1 MKKKISAVLA
11 ASMIATNISPV
22 INVYANEVV
31 KEKARIIEENVVS
44 QAKITSFKLSNYS
57 NFEDYNAKFRVPK
70 EGIKKISNN
79 GGQYS
84 SSNSIEKAID
94 GNMSTHWET
103 GTQNSADFK
112 NEVVIEFNDVESINR
127 IAYATRQDSAK
138 GKGYPTKFE
147 IYSSITGDDKDFK
160 LVSTGEHS
168 QTGNMMEFK
177 FDTITTKKVK
187 FVFKEAYNNWAS
199 ASEFWFYKEDKTL
212 DSMESLF
219 KDSNK
224 NEVSD
229 EFKSAEK
236 LKALE
241 DSAKQHP
248 FYENFK
254 EDLNDARLIL
264 EGNNATYADAKVYKF
279 KAMGT
284 EELAKYDEI
293 YKISNEKIANI
304 TTNGRHWS
312 TNTIDKAIDGN
323 PDTYW
328 HSDATNNEKHTNE
341 VIMTLDELQTLD
353 KVVYT
358 SQRDRG
364 FAKEFEIYTSKTLSG
379 DTFTKVT
386 SGSSSITRDSIA
398 IKFNPTE
405 ARRVK
410 FVFKNGHEGWALAS
424 EFGLYKEDATM
435 DKMNRLFTD
444 STKSKVNDEFNTLN
458 KLKELEDECKKHP
471 FNNDFK
477 EDLNDAKYILED
489 DKPQYVD
496 AKVSKFKA
504 MGTEELQE
512 YDKTYKI
519 ANKHITNITTNGRHW
534 STNTIDK
541 AIDGNPDTYWH
552 SDATNNEK
560 HTNEVIM
567 TLDELQTLDK
577 VVYTSQRDRGFAK
590 EFEIYTSKTLSGD
603 TFTKVTSGSSSITK
617 DSIAIKFNP
626 TEARRVKF
634 VFKNGHEGW
643 ALASEFGLYKEDAT
657 MNKIDRLFTD
667 STMSKVS
674 DEFNTSAKLK
684 ELEDECKKHPFY
696 DDFKEDLDN
705 AKAIVES
712 VDVESTVA
720 STKKF
725 SYLDNKEYV
734 DKFRMP
740 YENIKRISNNGGQW
754 STMKI
759 ENAIDSKLDTY
770 WETNTYNKEGW
781 KNEVTVEFV
790 DAVTLDRIVYGARQS
805 DRKGFLEEF
814 EIYGSNTTKGD
825 TFKLVA
831 TAKADSTTGLVEAKF
846 KPTTFKRLKI
856 KVIKSNQNWATLNE
870 LMFFKEDVVADKVYN
885 IFTND
890 LMNELNPD
898 FNSLEAIEALEK
910 EVKSH
915 SLKSELME
923 IIDMAKDLLKV
934 PDKYQSNVY
943 ELESRGDSIKES
955 QKRKVW
961 NFQDWQPTGVAV
973 KSGEKI
979 NVYVDAQPG
988 TPLPKLVFK
997 QMDSQHNG
1005 QVVINLVRGKNEV
1018 TIPEVNSNEL
1028 RPGTAKAGV
1037 LYTSNPYT
1045 AEQQIRNP
1053 KIRIDGGVSYPHF
1066 IKGVDN
1072 DEQVMEELR
1081 EYNDKLKAYPELPD
1095 VFEVFSDKTLV
1106 NVKATYALDWYT
1118 KNNKLPSYTADKSDE
1133 VIKETMRYWG
1143 FDGSKDVHSDFNFRY
1158 ISMVKWLDNGGFM
1171 NAGNGITGFN
1181 KAEQGGALNVD
1192 TGWGFMHE
1200 MGHNFDTNNRT
1211 IGEVTNNMLPLH
1223 FQRINDER
1231 SKISEQNL
1239 WERKIFPKVSKEDYS
1254 NNEWYPDNDR
1264 SLLTHIAPM
1273 WQLQLYDDTFWP
1285 RLEQQFREKN
1295 IGGGSWDNIHEA
1307 WAVVASDV
1315 LQLDLKEHFARH
1327 GFYVSDATADHMSQ
1341 YPKPTKKLWYLN
1353 DNKYL
1358 NKGEGFNEDVNCS
1371 VKPTVNED
1379 SVKLDITI
1387 DKTNA
1392 NSLLGY
1398 EIIRD
1403 GEVIGFT
1410 TKDTFTDTN
1419 ITSGT
1424 NHEYKVVAY
1433 DTQLNASEGVSVKAH
1448 QPKIETVGGLT
1459 LSLNEEFNA
1468 LDYVKAT
1475 DYKGNKLN
1483 NITVTDN
1490 VDVTEKGN
1498 YIVTYEV
1505 NDKGTV
1511 SRETM
1516 QVNVVS
1522 EYDYLSDSEWKSVE
1536 TGHGTP
1542 SRNNSIK
1549 GRTLGEVKDYTKGI
1563 RVHAN
1568 GNVVYDL
1575 GEHNYDNFEVKIGVD
1590 MNIPAQDNSSIT
1602 FKVVGDGNTLA
1613 TTKVLKHADNMQYI
1627 NVPIKG
1633 VKELKIEINDGGNGK
1648 TSDHGIIVEPKLTTN
1663 NAKPKLT
1670 IPKSQ
1675 TVKVGE
1681 SLESIVGTYKATDAE
1696 EGNLTEKVV
1705 VTGQDKVNFNRVG
1718 NYTITYSVTDKDGNK
1733 TEKSRVISIINTED
1747 FKYLSDFEWKSDTK
1761 GWGTIGKD
1769 NAVSGEKL
1777 RLTGE
1782 DGSVKE
1788 YAKGIGTHAHS
1799 EIVYDLTDKNV
1810 NMFSAFVGVD
1820 RAMYNSPAS
1829 IEFQVYVDG
1838 KKEYESGVMHGKDA
1852 QQFVEVD
1859 LAGAKELKLVAT
1871 VGGDTNG
1878 SDHANWAD
1886 AKLYFVNTDRIDTT
1900 DLDKAI
1906 EEAKKVNKDDYT
1918 EESIKTLEDKLAEAQ
1933 AIAKEKNP
1941 SQEAIDTA
1949 TSELQESIK
1958 GLVRIN
1964 LDEVV
1969 NIPDKY
1975 LVKSL
1980 SKALGKDG
1988 NFTIGDMRKLTKFNV
2003 GYGVESLEGLQY
2015 AKNLEIIN
2023 GENNEIRDLRPIS
2036 KLKNLKEVNFN
2047 NQFVQVG
2054 ELKSADGVV
2063 KVNTEVY
2070 NRSGNNIATKVKL
2083 VDNKGNL
2090 VKEKAIDKNTK
2101 EVDLDVRDLKS
2112 GFYGVHVTFEDSELS
2127 GILLYMASI

>member
-11 ASMIATNISPV
+11 VSMIATNISPA
-22 INVYANEVV
+22 INVYANEIV
-31 KEKARIIEENVVS
+31 KEKARIIEENAVS
-44 QAKITSFKLSNYS
+44 QAKITSFNLSNYS

-79 GGQYS
+79 GGIYDS
-84 SSNSIEKAID
+84 SSIEKAID
-94 GNMSTHWET
+94 GDLSTHWET
-103 GTQNSADFK
+103 GTPNSTDFK

-127 IAYATRQDSAK
+127 IAYTTRQDSAK
-138 GKGYPTKFE
+138 GKGYPTQFE
-147 IYSSITGDDKDFK
+147 IYSSITGNNEDFK

-187 FVFKEAYNNWAS
+187 FVFKEAHDEWAS
-199 ASEFWFYKEDKTL
+199 ASEFWFYKEDKIIDKLNT
-212 DSMESLF
+212 LF
-219 KDSNK
+219 KDENK
-224 NEVSD
+224 NAVS
-229 EFKSAEK
+229 
-236 LKALE
+236 
-241 DSAKQHP
+241 
-248 FYENFK
+248 
-254 EDLNDARLIL
+254 
-264 EGNNATYADAKVYKF
+264 
-279 KAMGT
+279 
-284 EELAKYDEI
+284 
-293 YKISNEKIANI
+293 
-304 TTNGRHWS
+304 
-312 TNTIDKAIDGN
+312 
-323 PDTYW
+323 
-328 HSDATNNEKHTNE
+328 
-341 VIMTLDELQTLD
+341 
-353 KVVYT
+353 
-358 SQRDRG
+358 
-364 FAKEFEIYTSKTLSG
+364 
-379 DTFTKVT
+379 
-386 SGSSSITRDSIA
+386 
-398 IKFNPTE
+398 
-405 ARRVK
+405 
-410 FVFKNGHEGWALAS
+410 
-424 EFGLYKEDATM
+424 
-435 DKMNRLFTD
+435 
-444 STKSKVNDEFNTLN
+444 DEFNTLA
-458 KLKELEDECKKHP
+458 KLTELENECKTHP
-471 FNNDFK
+471 FYNDFK
-477 EDLNDAKYILED
+477 EDLNDAKYILEN

-504 MGTEELQE
+504 MGTPELAE

-519 ANKHITNITTNGRHW
+519 DNKHITNITTNGRHW

-541 AIDGNPDTYWH
+541 AIDGDPDTYWH
-552 SDATNNEK
+552 SDATNNET

-617 DSIAIKFNP
+617 DSIAIKFN
-626 TEARRVKF
+626 TTQARRVKF

-657 MNKIDRLFTD
+657 MDKIDRLFTD
-667 STMSKVS
+667 STKSKVS

-696 DDFKEDLDN
+696 NDFKEDLNDAKYILEDNKPQYVDAKVSKFKAMGTKELEEYDKTYKIDNKHITNITTNGRHWSTNTIDKAIDGDPDTYWHSDATNNETHTNEVIMTLDELQTLDKVVYTSQRDRGFAKEFEIYTSKTLSGDTFTKVTSGSSSITKDSIAIKFNTTQARRVKFVFKNGHEGWALASEFGLYKEDATMDKIDRLFTDSTKSKVSDEFNTSAKLKELEDECKKHPFYNDFKEDLDN
-705 AKAIVES
+705 AKAIIES
-712 VDVESTVA
+712 VDVDSSVA

-725 SYLDNKEYV
+725 NHLQNTKYIEQ
-734 DKFRMP
+734 FRMP
-740 YENIKRISNNGGQW
+740 YDNIKRISNNGGQYL
-754 STMKI
+754 SQNI
-759 ENAIDSKLDTY
+759 NNAIDDNVDTY
-770 WETNTYNKEGW
+770 WETNTGNSKDW

-790 DAVTLDRIVYGARQS
+790 DAVTIDKIVYGARQS

-831 TAKADSTTGLVEAKF
+831 TAKADFTTGLVEVKF
-846 KPTTFKRLKI
+846 KPTKFKRLKI
-856 KVIKSNQNWATLNE
+856 KVTKSNQNWATLNE

-890 LMNELNPD
+890 LMNELNSD

-915 SLKSELME
+915 PLKSELME
-923 IIDMAKDLLKV
+923 IVDMAKELLKA
-934 PDKYQSNVY
+934 PNKYQSNVY

-961 NFQDWQPTGVAV
+961 NFQDWQPTGIAV

-979 NVYVDAQPG
+979 NVYVDAEPG

-1028 RPGTAKAGV
+1028 RPGTSKAGV

-1066 IKGVDN
+1066 IKGVDS
-1072 DEQVMEELR
+1072 DEEVMKELR
-1081 EYNDKLKAYPELPD
+1081 EYNAKLEADPELPD

-1118 KNNKLPSYTADKSDE
+1118 KNNKLPSSTADKSDE
-1133 VIKETMRYWG
+1133 VIKETMKLWG
-1143 FDGSKDVHSDFNFRY
+1143 FDGSSEVNSDFNFRY
-1158 ISMVKWLDNGGFM
+1158 ITMVKYLDNGGFM
-1171 NAGNGITGFN
+1171 NAGNGITGYN
-1181 KAEQGGALNVD
+1181 QAEQGGALNVD

-1200 MGHNFDTNNRT
+1200 MGHNFDTGGRT
-1211 IGEVTNNMLPLH
+1211 IVEVTNNILPLH
-1223 FQRINDER
+1223 FQRIKGER

-1239 WERKIFPKVSKEDYS
+1239 WESRIFPKVSKEDYS
-1254 NNEWYPDNDR
+1254 NNEWYPESDR
-1264 SLLTHIAPM
+1264 SLLTHLAPL

-1285 RLEQQFREKN
+1285 RFEQYFRANN
-1295 IGGGSWDNIHEA
+1295 IGGGDWDNIHEA
-1307 WAVVASDV
+1307 WAVAASDV
-1315 LQLDLKEHFARH
+1315 LQLNLKEHFARH
-1327 GFYVSDATADHMSQ
+1327 GFYVSEETAEHMKQ

-1358 NKGEGFNEDVNCS
+1358 NKGEGFNSDLNYS
-1371 VKPTVNED
+1371 VKPSLNQD

-1433 DTQLNASEGVSVKAH
+1433 DTQLNASEGVTVKAH

-1475 DYKGNKLN
+1475 DYQGNKLN

-1490 VDVTEKGN
+1490 VDVTAQGK
-1498 YIVTYEV
+1498 YTVTYEV

-1522 EYDYLSDSEWKSVE
+1522 EYDYLSDSEWKSVK
-1536 TGHGTP
+1536 TGHGTA

-1549 GRTLGEVKDYTKGI
+1549 GRTLGKIKDYDKGI

-1568 GNVVYDL
+1568 GYVVYDL
-1575 GEHNYDNFEVKIGVD
+1575 GEHNYDNFEVKVGVD
-1590 MNIPAQDNSSIT
+1590 MNLEAQNYSSIT
-1602 FKVVGDGNTLA
+1602 FKVIGDGETLA

-1633 VKELKIEINDGGNGK
+1633 VKELKIEVNDGGNGI
-1648 TSDHGIIVEPKLTTN
+1648 TSDHGIMVEPKLTTN
-1663 NAKPKLT
+1663 NAIPKLT

-1681 SLESIVGTYKATDAE
+1681 TLEDVVGTYTATDAE

-1733 TEKSRVISIINTED
+1733 TEKSRVISVVNPED
-1747 FKYLSDFEWKSDTK
+1747 FRYLSDLDWKSATK

-1769 NAVSGEKL
+1769 IAVGGGKL
-1777 RLTGE
+1777 KLTGE
-1782 DGSVKE
+1782 DNKE
-1788 YAKGIGTHAHS
+1788 VVYDKGIGTHAHS

-1838 KKEYESGVMHGKDA
+1838 KKEYESGVMHSKDA
-1852 QQFVEVD
+1852 QKFVEVD

-1906 EEAKKVNKDDYT
+1906 EDAKKVNKDDYT
-1918 EESIKTLEDKLAEAQ
+1918 EESVKTLEDKLAKAEDV
-1933 AIAKEKNP
+1933 AKEENH

-1969 NIPDKY
+1969 NIPDEY
-1975 LVKSL
+1975 LAKSL
-1980 SKALGKDG
+1980 SKALGKDN
-1988 NFTIGDMRKLTKFNV
+1988 NFTIGDMRKLTNFNV
-2003 GYGVESLEGLQY
+2003 DYGVVSLEGLQY

-2036 KLKNLKEVNFN
+2036 KLENLKEVNFN
-2047 NQFVQVG
+2047 NQFVSVG
-2054 ELKSADGVV
+2054 QLKSVDGVV
-2063 KVNTEVY
+2063 KVSTEVY
-2070 NRSGNNIATKVKL
+2070 NRSGKNVATKVKL

-2090 VKEKAIDKNTK
+2090 VKEQIIDKNTK
-2101 EVDLDVRDLKS
+2101 EVDLDVRGIQS

-2127 GILLYMASI
+2127 GTLLYMASI

>member
-11 ASMIATNISPV
+11 VSMIATNISPA
-22 INVYANEVV
+22 INVYANEIV
-31 KEKARIIEENVVS
+31 KEKARIIEENAVS
-44 QAKITSFKLSNYS
+44 QAKITSFNLSNYS

-79 GGQYS
+79 GGIYDS
-84 SSNSIEKAID
+84 SSIEKAID
-94 GNMSTHWET
+94 GDLSTHWET
-103 GTQNSADFK
+103 GTPNSTDFK

-127 IAYATRQDSAK
+127 IAYTTRQDSAK
-138 GKGYPTKFE
+138 GKGYPTQFE
-147 IYSSITGDDKDFK
+147 IYSSITGNNEDFK

-187 FVFKEAYNNWAS
+187 FVFKEAHDEWAS
-199 ASEFWFYKEDKTL
+199 ASEFWFYKEDKIIDKLNT
-212 DSMESLF
+212 LF
-219 KDSNK
+219 KDENK
-224 NEVSD
+224 NAVS
-229 EFKSAEK
+229 
-236 LKALE
+236 
-241 DSAKQHP
+241 
-248 FYENFK
+248 
-254 EDLNDARLIL
+254 
-264 EGNNATYADAKVYKF
+264 
-279 KAMGT
+279 
-284 EELAKYDEI
+284 
-293 YKISNEKIANI
+293 
-304 TTNGRHWS
+304 
-312 TNTIDKAIDGN
+312 
-323 PDTYW
+323 
-328 HSDATNNEKHTNE
+328 
-341 VIMTLDELQTLD
+341 
-353 KVVYT
+353 
-358 SQRDRG
+358 
-364 FAKEFEIYTSKTLSG
+364 
-379 DTFTKVT
+379 
-386 SGSSSITRDSIA
+386 
-398 IKFNPTE
+398 
-405 ARRVK
+405 
-410 FVFKNGHEGWALAS
+410 
-424 EFGLYKEDATM
+424 
-435 DKMNRLFTD
+435 
-444 STKSKVNDEFNTLN
+444 DEFNTLA
-458 KLKELEDECKKHP
+458 KLTELENECKTHP
-471 FNNDFK
+471 FYNDFK
-477 EDLNDAKYILED
+477 EDLNDAKYILEN

-504 MGTEELQE
+504 MGTPELAE

-519 ANKHITNITTNGRHW
+519 DNKHITNITTNGRHW

-541 AIDGNPDTYWH
+541 AIDGNPETYWH

-617 DSIAIKFNP
+617 DSIAIKFN
-626 TEARRVKF
+626 TTQARRVKF

-657 MNKIDRLFTD
+657 MNKMDRLFTD

-696 DDFKEDLDN
+696 NDFKEDLNDAKYILEDNKPQYVDAKVSKFKAMGTKELEEYDKTYKIDNKHITNITTNGRHWSTNTIDKAIDGNPETYWHSDATNNEKHTNEVIMTLDELQTLDKVVYTSQRDRGFAKEFEIYTSKTLSGDTFTKVTSGSSSITKDSIAIKFNTTQARRVKFVFKNGHEGWALASEFGLYKEDATMNKMDRLFTDSTMSKVSDEFNTSAKLKELEDECKKHPFYNDFKEDLDN
-705 AKAIVES
+705 AKAIIES
-712 VDVESTVA
+712 VDVDSSVA

-725 SYLDNKEYV
+725 NHLQNTKYIEQ
-734 DKFRMP
+734 FRMP
-740 YENIKRISNNGGQW
+740 YDNIKRISNNGGQYL
-754 STMKI
+754 SQNI
-759 ENAIDSKLDTY
+759 NNAIDDNVDTY
-770 WETNTYNKEGW
+770 WETNTGNSKDW

-790 DAVTLDRIVYGARQS
+790 DAVTIDKIVYGARQS

-831 TAKADSTTGLVEAKF
+831 TAKADFTTGLVEVKF
-846 KPTTFKRLKI
+846 KPTKFKRLKI
-856 KVIKSNQNWATLNE
+856 KVTKSNQNWATLNE

-890 LMNELNPD
+890 LMNELNSD

-915 SLKSELME
+915 PLKSELME
-923 IIDMAKDLLKV
+923 IVDMAKELLKA
-934 PDKYQSNVY
+934 PNKYQSNVY

-961 NFQDWQPTGVAV
+961 NFQDWQPTGIAV

-979 NVYVDAQPG
+979 NVYVDAEPG

-1028 RPGTAKAGV
+1028 RPGTSKAGV

-1066 IKGVDN
+1066 IKGVDS
-1072 DEQVMEELR
+1072 DEEVMKELR
-1081 EYNDKLKAYPELPD
+1081 EYNAKLEADPELPD

-1118 KNNKLPSYTADKSDE
+1118 KNNKLPSSTADKSDE
-1133 VIKETMRYWG
+1133 VIKETMKLWG
-1143 FDGSKDVHSDFNFRY
+1143 FDGSSEVNSDFNFRY
-1158 ISMVKWLDNGGFM
+1158 ITMVKYLDNGGFM
-1171 NAGNGITGFN
+1171 NAGNGITGYN
-1181 KAEQGGALNVD
+1181 QAEQGGALNVD

-1200 MGHNFDTNNRT
+1200 MGHNFDTGGRT
-1211 IGEVTNNMLPLH
+1211 IVEVTNNILPLH
-1223 FQRINDER
+1223 FQRIKGER

-1239 WERKIFPKVSKEDYS
+1239 WESRIFPKVSKEDYS
-1254 NNEWYPDNDR
+1254 NNEWYPESDR
-1264 SLLTHIAPM
+1264 SLLTHLAPL

-1285 RLEQQFREKN
+1285 RFEQYFRANN
-1295 IGGGSWDNIHEA
+1295 IGGGDWDNIHEA
-1307 WAVVASDV
+1307 WAVAASDV
-1315 LQLDLKEHFARH
+1315 LQLNLKEHFARH
-1327 GFYVSDATADHMSQ
+1327 GFYVSEETAEHMKQ

-1358 NKGEGFNEDVNCS
+1358 NKGEGFNSDLNYS
-1371 VKPTVNED
+1371 VKPSLNQD

-1433 DTQLNASEGVSVKAH
+1433 DTQLNASEGVTVKAH
-1448 QPKIETVGGLT
+1448 QPKIETIGGLT

-1475 DYKGNKLN
+1475 DYQGNKLN

-1490 VDVTEKGN
+1490 VDVTAQGK
-1498 YIVTYEV
+1498 YTVTYEV

-1511 SRETM
+1511 SRETV

-1522 EYDYLSDSEWKSVE
+1522 EYDYLSDSEWKSVK
-1536 TGHGTP
+1536 TGHGTA

-1549 GRTLGEVKDYTKGI
+1549 GRTLGKIKDYDKGI

-1568 GNVVYDL
+1568 GYVVYDL
-1575 GEHNYDNFEVKIGVD
+1575 GEHNYDNFEVKVGVD
-1590 MNIPAQDNSSIT
+1590 MNLEAQNYSSIT
-1602 FKVVGDGNTLA
+1602 FKVIGDGETLA

-1633 VKELKIEINDGGNGK
+1633 VKELKIEVNDGGNGI
-1648 TSDHGIIVEPKLTTN
+1648 TSDHGIMVEPKLTTN
-1663 NAKPKLT
+1663 NAIPKLT

-1681 SLESIVGTYKATDAE
+1681 TLEDVVGTYTATDAE

-1733 TEKSRVISIINTED
+1733 TEKSRVISVVNPED
-1747 FKYLSDFEWKSDTK
+1747 FRYLSDLEWKSATK

-1769 NAVSGEKL
+1769 IAVGGGKL
-1777 RLTGE
+1777 KLTGE
-1782 DGSVKE
+1782 DNKE
-1788 YAKGIGTHAHS
+1788 VVYDKGIGTHAHS

-1838 KKEYESGVMHGKDA
+1838 KKEYESGVMHSKDA
-1852 QQFVEVD
+1852 QKFVEVD
-1859 LAGAKELKLVAT
+1859 LAGAKVLKLVAT

-1906 EEAKKVNKDDYT
+1906 EDAKKVNKDDYT
-1918 EESIKTLEDKLAEAQ
+1918 EESVKTLEDKLAKAEVV
-1933 AIAKEKNP
+1933 AKEENP

-1969 NIPDKY
+1969 NIPDEY
-1975 LVKSL
+1975 LAKSL
-1980 SKALGKDG
+1980 SKALGKND
-1988 NFTIGDMRKLTKFNV
+1988 NFTIGDMRKLTNFNV
-2003 GYGVESLEGLQY
+2003 GYGVVSLEGLQY

-2036 KLKNLKEVNFN
+2036 KLENLKEVNFN
-2047 NQFVQVG
+2047 NQFVSVG
-2054 ELKSADGVV
+2054 QLKSVDGVV

-2070 NRSGNNIATKVKL
+2070 NRSGKNVATKVKL

-2090 VKEKAIDKNTK
+2090 VKEQIIDKNTK
-2101 EVDLDVRDLKS
+2101 EVDLDVRGIQS

-2127 GILLYMASI
+2127 GTLLYMASI

>member
-11 ASMIATNISPV
+11 VSMIATNISPA
-22 INVYANEVV
+22 INVYANEIV
-31 KEKARIIEENVVS
+31 KEKARIIEENAVS
-44 QAKITSFKLSNYS
+44 QAKITSFNLSNYS

-79 GGQYS
+79 GGIYDS
-84 SSNSIEKAID
+84 SSIEKAID
-94 GNMSTHWET
+94 GDLSTHWET
-103 GTQNSADFK
+103 GTPNSTDFK

-127 IAYATRQDSAK
+127 IAYTTRQDSAK
-138 GKGYPTKFE
+138 GKGYPTQFE
-147 IYSSITGDDKDFK
+147 IYSSITGNNEDFK

-187 FVFKEAYNNWAS
+187 FVFKEAHDEWAS
-199 ASEFWFYKEDKTL
+199 ASEFWFYKEDKIIDKLNT
-212 DSMESLF
+212 LF
-219 KDSNK
+219 KDENK
-224 NEVSD
+224 NAVS
-229 EFKSAEK
+229 
-236 LKALE
+236 
-241 DSAKQHP
+241 
-248 FYENFK
+248 
-254 EDLNDARLIL
+254 
-264 EGNNATYADAKVYKF
+264 
-279 KAMGT
+279 
-284 EELAKYDEI
+284 
-293 YKISNEKIANI
+293 
-304 TTNGRHWS
+304 
-312 TNTIDKAIDGN
+312 
-323 PDTYW
+323 
-328 HSDATNNEKHTNE
+328 
-341 VIMTLDELQTLD
+341 
-353 KVVYT
+353 
-358 SQRDRG
+358 
-364 FAKEFEIYTSKTLSG
+364 
-379 DTFTKVT
+379 
-386 SGSSSITRDSIA
+386 
-398 IKFNPTE
+398 
-405 ARRVK
+405 
-410 FVFKNGHEGWALAS
+410 
-424 EFGLYKEDATM
+424 
-435 DKMNRLFTD
+435 
-444 STKSKVNDEFNTLN
+444 DEFNTLA
-458 KLKELEDECKKHP
+458 KLTELENECKTHP
-471 FNNDFK
+471 FYNDFK
-477 EDLNDAKYILED
+477 EDLNDAKYILEN

-504 MGTEELQE
+504 MGTPELAE

-519 ANKHITNITTNGRHW
+519 DNKHITNITTNGRHW

-541 AIDGNPDTYWH
+541 AIDGDPDTYWH
-552 SDATNNEK
+552 SDATNNET

-617 DSIAIKFNP
+617 DSIAIKFN
-626 TEARRVKF
+626 TTQARRVKF

-657 MNKIDRLFTD
+657 MNKMDRLFTD

-696 DDFKEDLDN
+696 NDFKEDLNDAKYILEDNKPQYVDAKVSKFKAMGTKELEEYDKTYKIDNKHITNITTNGRHWSTNTIDKAIDGDPDTYWHSDATNNETHTNEVIMTLDELQTLDKVVYTSQRDRGFAKEFEIYTSKTLSGDTFTKVTSGSSSITKDSIAIKFNTTQARRVKFVFKNGHEGWALASEFGLYKEDATMNKMDRLFTDSTMSKVSDEFNTSAKLKELEDECKKHPFYNDFKEDLDN
-705 AKAIVES
+705 AKAIIES
-712 VDVESTVA
+712 VDVDSSVA

-725 SYLDNKEYV
+725 NHLQNTKYIEQ
-734 DKFRMP
+734 FRMP
-740 YENIKRISNNGGQW
+740 YDNIKRISNNGGQYL
-754 STMKI
+754 SQNI
-759 ENAIDSKLDTY
+759 NNAIDDNVDTY
-770 WETNTYNKEGW
+770 WETNTGNSKDW

-790 DAVTLDRIVYGARQS
+790 DAVTIDKIVYGARQS

-831 TAKADSTTGLVEAKF
+831 TAKADFTTGLVEVKF
-846 KPTTFKRLKI
+846 KPTKFKRLKI
-856 KVIKSNQNWATLNE
+856 KVTKSNQNWATLNE

-890 LMNELNPD
+890 LMNELNSD

-915 SLKSELME
+915 PLKSELME
-923 IIDMAKDLLKV
+923 IVDMAKELLKA
-934 PDKYQSNVY
+934 PNKYQSNVY

-961 NFQDWQPTGVAV
+961 NFQDWQPTGIAV

-979 NVYVDAQPG
+979 NVYVDAEPG

-1028 RPGTAKAGV
+1028 RPGTSKAGV

-1066 IKGVDN
+1066 IKGVDS
-1072 DEQVMEELR
+1072 DEEVMKELR
-1081 EYNDKLKAYPELPD
+1081 EYNAKLEADPELPD

-1118 KNNKLPSYTADKSDE
+1118 KNNKLPSSTADKSDE
-1133 VIKETMRYWG
+1133 VIKETMKLWG
-1143 FDGSKDVHSDFNFRY
+1143 FDGSSEVNSDFNFRY
-1158 ISMVKWLDNGGFM
+1158 ITMVKYLDNGGFM
-1171 NAGNGITGFN
+1171 NAGNGITGYN
-1181 KAEQGGALNVD
+1181 QAEQGGALNVD

-1200 MGHNFDTNNRT
+1200 MGHNFDTGGRT
-1211 IGEVTNNMLPLH
+1211 IVEVTNNILPLH
-1223 FQRINDER
+1223 FQRIKGER

-1239 WERKIFPKVSKEDYS
+1239 WESRIFPKVSKEDYS
-1254 NNEWYPDNDR
+1254 NNEWYPESDR
-1264 SLLTHIAPM
+1264 SLLTHLAPL

-1285 RLEQQFREKN
+1285 RFEQYFRANN
-1295 IGGGSWDNIHEA
+1295 IGGGDWDNIHEA
-1307 WAVVASDV
+1307 WAVAASDV
-1315 LQLDLKEHFARH
+1315 LQLNLKEHFARH
-1327 GFYVSDATADHMSQ
+1327 GFYVSEETAEHMKQ

-1358 NKGEGFNEDVNCS
+1358 NKGEGFNSDLNYS
-1371 VKPTVNED
+1371 VKPSLNQD

-1433 DTQLNASEGVSVKAH
+1433 DTQLNASEGVTVKAH
-1448 QPKIETVGGLT
+1448 QPKIETIGGLT

-1475 DYKGNKLN
+1475 DYQGNKLN

-1490 VDVTEKGN
+1490 VDVTAQGK
-1498 YIVTYEV
+1498 YTVTYEV

-1511 SRETM
+1511 SRETV

-1522 EYDYLSDSEWKSVE
+1522 EYDYLSDSEWKSVK
-1536 TGHGTP
+1536 TGHGTA

-1549 GRTLGEVKDYTKGI
+1549 GRTLGKIKDYDKGI

-1568 GNVVYDL
+1568 GYVVYDL
-1575 GEHNYDNFEVKIGVD
+1575 GEHNYDNFEVKVGVD
-1590 MNIPAQDNSSIT
+1590 MNLEAQNYSSIT
-1602 FKVVGDGNTLA
+1602 FKVIGDGETLA

-1633 VKELKIEINDGGNGK
+1633 VKELKIEVNDGGNGI
-1648 TSDHGIIVEPKLTTN
+1648 TSDHGIMVEPKLTTN
-1663 NAKPKLT
+1663 NAIPKLT

-1681 SLESIVGTYKATDAE
+1681 TLEDVVGTYTATDAE

-1733 TEKSRVISIINTED
+1733 TEKSRVISVVNPED
-1747 FKYLSDFEWKSDTK
+1747 FRYLSDLEWKSATK

-1769 NAVSGEKL
+1769 IAVGGGKL
-1777 RLTGE
+1777 KLTGE
-1782 DGSVKE
+1782 DNKE
-1788 YAKGIGTHAHS
+1788 VVYDKGIGTHAHS

-1838 KKEYESGVMHGKDA
+1838 KKEYESGVMHSKDA
-1852 QQFVEVD
+1852 QKFVEVD
-1859 LAGAKELKLVAT
+1859 LAGAKVLKLVAT

-1906 EEAKKVNKDDYT
+1906 EDAKKVNKDDYT
-1918 EESIKTLEDKLAEAQ
+1918 EESVKTLEDKLAKAEAV
-1933 AIAKEKNP
+1933 AKEENP

-1969 NIPDKY
+1969 NIPDEY
-1975 LVKSL
+1975 LAKSL
-1980 SKALGKDG
+1980 SKALCKDN
-1988 NFTIGDMRKLTKFNV
+1988 NFTIGDMRKLTNFNV
-2003 GYGVESLEGLQY
+2003 DYGVVSLEGLQY

-2036 KLKNLKEVNFN
+2036 KLENLKEVNFN
-2047 NQFVQVG
+2047 NQFVSVG
-2054 ELKSADGVV
+2054 QLKSVDGVV

-2070 NRSGNNIATKVKL
+2070 NRSGKNVATKVKL

-2090 VKEKAIDKNTK
+2090 VKEQIIDKNTK
-2101 EVDLDVRDLKS
+2101 EVDLDVRGIQS

-2127 GILLYMASI
+2127 GTLLYMASI

>member
-11 ASMIATNISPV
+11 VSMIATNISPA
-22 INVYANEVV
+22 INVYANEIV
-31 KEKARIIEENVVS
+31 KEKARIIEENAVS
-44 QAKITSFKLSNYS
+44 QAKITSFNLSNYS

-79 GGQYS
+79 GGIYDS
-84 SSNSIEKAID
+84 SSIEKAID
-94 GNMSTHWET
+94 GDLSTHWET
-103 GTQNSADFK
+103 GTPNSTDFK

-127 IAYATRQDSAK
+127 IAYTTRQDSAK
-138 GKGYPTKFE
+138 GKGYPTQFE
-147 IYSSITGDDKDFK
+147 IYSSITGNNEDFK

-187 FVFKEAYNNWAS
+187 FVFKEAHDEWAS
-199 ASEFWFYKEDKTL
+199 ASEFWFYKEDKIIDKLNT
-212 DSMESLF
+212 LF
-219 KDSNK
+219 KDENK
-224 NEVSD
+224 NAVS
-229 EFKSAEK
+229 
-236 LKALE
+236 
-241 DSAKQHP
+241 
-248 FYENFK
+248 
-254 EDLNDARLIL
+254 
-264 EGNNATYADAKVYKF
+264 
-279 KAMGT
+279 
-284 EELAKYDEI
+284 
-293 YKISNEKIANI
+293 
-304 TTNGRHWS
+304 
-312 TNTIDKAIDGN
+312 
-323 PDTYW
+323 
-328 HSDATNNEKHTNE
+328 
-341 VIMTLDELQTLD
+341 
-353 KVVYT
+353 
-358 SQRDRG
+358 
-364 FAKEFEIYTSKTLSG
+364 
-379 DTFTKVT
+379 
-386 SGSSSITRDSIA
+386 
-398 IKFNPTE
+398 
-405 ARRVK
+405 
-410 FVFKNGHEGWALAS
+410 
-424 EFGLYKEDATM
+424 
-435 DKMNRLFTD
+435 
-444 STKSKVNDEFNTLN
+444 DEFNTLA
-458 KLKELEDECKKHP
+458 KLTELENECKTHP
-471 FNNDFK
+471 FYNDFK
-477 EDLNDAKYILED
+477 EDLNDAKYILEN

-504 MGTEELQE
+504 MGTPELAE

-519 ANKHITNITTNGRHW
+519 DNKHITNITTNGRHW

-541 AIDGNPDTYWH
+541 AIDGNPETYWH

-626 TEARRVKF
+626 TQARRVKF

-657 MNKIDRLFTD
+657 MDKIDRLFTD
-667 STMSKVS
+667 STKSKVS

-696 DDFKEDLDN
+696 NDFKEDLNDAKYILEDNKPQYVDAKVSKFKAMGTKELEEYDKTYKIDNKHITNITTNGRHWSTNTIDKAIDGNPETYWHSDATNNEKHTNEVIMTLDELQTLDKVVYTSQRDRGFAKEFEIYTSKTLSGDTFTKVTSGSSSITKDSIAIKFNPTQARRVKFVFKNGHEGWALASEFGLYKEDATMDKIDRLFTDSTKSKVSDEFNTSAKLKELEDECKKHPFYNDFKEDLDN
-705 AKAIVES
+705 AKAIIES
-712 VDVESTVA
+712 VDVDSSVA

-725 SYLDNKEYV
+725 NHLQNTKYIEQ
-734 DKFRMP
+734 FRMP
-740 YENIKRISNNGGQW
+740 YDNIKRISNNGGQYL
-754 STMKI
+754 SQNI
-759 ENAIDSKLDTY
+759 NNAIDDNVDTY
-770 WETNTYNKEGW
+770 WETNTGNSKDW

-790 DAVTLDRIVYGARQS
+790 DAVTIDKIVYGARQS

-831 TAKADSTTGLVEAKF
+831 TAKADFTTGLVEVKF
-846 KPTTFKRLKI
+846 KPTKFKRLKI
-856 KVIKSNQNWATLNE
+856 KVTKSNQNWATLNE

-890 LMNELNPD
+890 LMNELNSD

-915 SLKSELME
+915 PLKSELME
-923 IIDMAKDLLKV
+923 IVDMAKELLKA
-934 PDKYQSNVY
+934 PNKYQSNVY

-961 NFQDWQPTGVAV
+961 NFQDWQPTGIAV

-979 NVYVDAQPG
+979 NVYVDAEPG

-1028 RPGTAKAGV
+1028 RPGTSKAGV

-1066 IKGVDN
+1066 IKGVDS
-1072 DEQVMEELR
+1072 DEEVMKELR
-1081 EYNDKLKAYPELPD
+1081 EYNAKLEADPELPD

-1118 KNNKLPSYTADKSDE
+1118 KNNKLPSSTADKSDE
-1133 VIKETMRYWG
+1133 VIKETMKLWG
-1143 FDGSKDVHSDFNFRY
+1143 FDGSSEVNSDFNFRY
-1158 ISMVKWLDNGGFM
+1158 ITMVKYLDNGGFM
-1171 NAGNGITGFN
+1171 NAGNGITGYN
-1181 KAEQGGALNVD
+1181 QAEQGGALNVD

-1200 MGHNFDTNNRT
+1200 MGHNFDTGGRT
-1211 IGEVTNNMLPLH
+1211 IVEVTNNILPLH
-1223 FQRINDER
+1223 FQRIKGER

-1239 WERKIFPKVSKEDYS
+1239 WESRIFPKVSKEDYS
-1254 NNEWYPDNDR
+1254 NNEWYPESDR
-1264 SLLTHIAPM
+1264 SLLTHLAPL

-1285 RLEQQFREKN
+1285 RFEQYFRANN
-1295 IGGGSWDNIHEA
+1295 IGGGDWDNIHEA
-1307 WAVVASDV
+1307 WAVAASDV
-1315 LQLDLKEHFARH
+1315 LQLNLKEHFARH
-1327 GFYVSDATADHMSQ
+1327 GFYVSEETAEHMKQ

-1358 NKGEGFNEDVNCS
+1358 NKGEGFNSDLNYS
-1371 VKPTVNED
+1371 VKPSLNQD

-1433 DTQLNASEGVSVKAH
+1433 DTQLNASEGVTVKAH

-1475 DYKGNKLN
+1475 DYQGNKLN

-1490 VDVTEKGN
+1490 VDVTAQGK
-1498 YIVTYEV
+1498 YTVTYEV

-1522 EYDYLSDSEWKSVE
+1522 EYDYLSDSEWKSVK
-1536 TGHGTP
+1536 TGHGTA

-1549 GRTLGEVKDYTKGI
+1549 GRTLGKIKDYDKGI

-1568 GNVVYDL
+1568 GYVVYDL
-1575 GEHNYDNFEVKIGVD
+1575 GEHNYDNFEVKVGVD
-1590 MNIPAQDNSSIT
+1590 MNLEAQNYSSIT
-1602 FKVVGDGNTLA
+1602 FKVIGDGETLA

-1633 VKELKIEINDGGNGK
+1633 VKELKIEVNDGGNGI
-1648 TSDHGIIVEPKLTTN
+1648 TSDHGIMVEPKLTTN
-1663 NAKPKLT
+1663 NAIPKLT

-1681 SLESIVGTYKATDAE
+1681 TLEDVVGTYTATDAE

-1733 TEKSRVISIINTED
+1733 TEKSRVISVVNPED
-1747 FKYLSDFEWKSDTK
+1747 FRYLSDLDWKSATK

-1769 NAVSGEKL
+1769 IAVGGGKL
-1777 RLTGE
+1777 KLTGE
-1782 DGSVKE
+1782 DNKE
-1788 YAKGIGTHAHS
+1788 VVYDKGIGTHAHS

-1838 KKEYESGVMHGKDA
+1838 KKEYESGVMHSKDA
-1852 QQFVEVD
+1852 QKFVEVD

-1906 EEAKKVNKDDYT
+1906 EDAKKVNKDDYT
-1918 EESIKTLEDKLAEAQ
+1918 EESVKTLEDKLAKAEDV
-1933 AIAKEKNP
+1933 AKEENH

-1969 NIPDKY
+1969 NIPDEY
-1975 LVKSL
+1975 LAKSL
-1980 SKALGKDG
+1980 SKALGKDN
-1988 NFTIGDMRKLTKFNV
+1988 NFTIGDMRKLTNFNV
-2003 GYGVESLEGLQY
+2003 DYGVVSLEGLQY

-2036 KLKNLKEVNFN
+2036 KLENLKEVNFN
-2047 NQFVQVG
+2047 NQFVSVG
-2054 ELKSADGVV
+2054 QLKSVDGVV
-2063 KVNTEVY
+2063 KVSTEVY
-2070 NRSGNNIATKVKL
+2070 NRSGKNVATKVKL

-2090 VKEKAIDKNTK
+2090 VKEQIIDKNTK
-2101 EVDLDVRDLKS
+2101 EVDLDVRGIQS

-2127 GILLYMASI
+2127 GTLLYMASI

>member
-11 ASMIATNISPV
+11 VSMIATNISPA
-22 INVYANEVV
+22 INVYANEIV
-31 KEKARIIEENVVS
+31 KEKARIIEENAVS
-44 QAKITSFKLSNYS
+44 QAKITSFNLSNYS

-79 GGQYS
+79 GGIYDS
-84 SSNSIEKAID
+84 SSIEKAID
-94 GNMSTHWET
+94 GDLSTHWET
-103 GTQNSADFK
+103 GTPNSTDFK

-127 IAYATRQDSAK
+127 IAYTTRQDSAK
-138 GKGYPTKFE
+138 GKGYPTQFE
-147 IYSSITGDDKDFK
+147 IYSSITGNNEDFK

-187 FVFKEAYNNWAS
+187 FVFKEAHDEWAS
-199 ASEFWFYKEDKTL
+199 ASEFWFYKEDKIIDKLNT
-212 DSMESLF
+212 LF
-219 KDSNK
+219 KDENK
-224 NEVSD
+224 NAVSD
-229 EFKSAEK
+229 EFNTLAK
-236 LKALE
+236 LTELE
-241 DSAKQHP
+241 NECKTHP
-248 FYENFK
+248 FYNDFK
-254 EDLNDARLIL
+254 EDLNDAKYIL
-264 EGNNATYADAKVYKF
+264 ENDKPQYVDAKVSKF

-284 EELAKYDEI
+284 PELAEYDKT
-293 YKISNEKIANI
+293 YKIDNKHITNI

-312 TNTIDKAIDGN
+312 TNTIDKAIDGD

-328 HSDATNNEKHTNE
+328 HSDATNNETHTNE

-386 SGSSSITRDSIA
+386 SGSSSITKDSIA
-398 IKFNPTE
+398 IKFNPTQ

-435 DKMNRLFTD
+435 DKIDRLFTD
-444 STKSKVNDEFNTLN
+444 STKSKVSDEFNTSA

-471 FNNDFK
+471 FYNDFK

-489 DKPQYVD
+489 NKPQYVD

-504 MGTEELQE
+504 MGTKELEE

-519 ANKHITNITTNGRHW
+519 DNKHITNITTNGRHW

-541 AIDGNPDTYWH
+541 AIDGNPETYWH

-617 DSIAIKFNP
+617 DSIAIKFN
-626 TEARRVKF
+626 TTQARRVKF

-657 MNKIDRLFTD
+657 MNKMDRLFTD

-696 DDFKEDLDN
+696 NDFKEDLDN
-705 AKAIVES
+705 AKAIIES
-712 VDVESTVA
+712 VDVDSSVA

-725 SYLDNKEYV
+725 NHLQNTKYIEQ
-734 DKFRMP
+734 FRMP
-740 YENIKRISNNGGQW
+740 YDNIKRISNNGGQYL
-754 STMKI
+754 SQNI
-759 ENAIDSKLDTY
+759 NNAIDDNVDTY
-770 WETNTYNKEGW
+770 WETNTGNSKDW

-790 DAVTLDRIVYGARQS
+790 DAVTIDKIVYGARQS

-831 TAKADSTTGLVEAKF
+831 TAKADFTTGLVEVKF
-846 KPTTFKRLKI
+846 KPTKFKRLKI
-856 KVIKSNQNWATLNE
+856 KVTKSNQNWATLNE

-890 LMNELNPD
+890 LMNELNSD

-915 SLKSELME
+915 PLKSELME
-923 IIDMAKDLLKV
+923 IVDMAKELLKA
-934 PDKYQSNVY
+934 PNKYQSNVY

-961 NFQDWQPTGVAV
+961 NFQDWQPTGIAV

-979 NVYVDAQPG
+979 NVYVDAEPG

-1028 RPGTAKAGV
+1028 RPGTSKAGV

-1066 IKGVDN
+1066 IKGVDS
-1072 DEQVMEELR
+1072 DEEVMKELR
-1081 EYNDKLKAYPELPD
+1081 EYNAKLEADPELPD

-1118 KNNKLPSYTADKSDE
+1118 KNNKLPSSTADKSDE
-1133 VIKETMRYWG
+1133 VIKETMKLWG
-1143 FDGSKDVHSDFNFRY
+1143 FDGSSEVNSDFNFRY
-1158 ISMVKWLDNGGFM
+1158 ITMVKYLDNGGFM
-1171 NAGNGITGFN
+1171 NAGNGITGYN
-1181 KAEQGGALNVD
+1181 QAEQGGALNVD

-1200 MGHNFDTNNRT
+1200 MGHNFDTGGRT
-1211 IGEVTNNMLPLH
+1211 IVEVTNNILPLH
-1223 FQRINDER
+1223 FQRIKGER

-1239 WERKIFPKVSKEDYS
+1239 WESRIFPKVSKEDYS
-1254 NNEWYPDNDR
+1254 NNEWYPESDR
-1264 SLLTHIAPM
+1264 SLLTHLAPL

-1285 RLEQQFREKN
+1285 RFEQYFRANN
-1295 IGGGSWDNIHEA
+1295 IGGGDWDNIHEA
-1307 WAVVASDV
+1307 WAVAASDV
-1315 LQLDLKEHFARH
+1315 LQLNLKEHFARH
-1327 GFYVSDATADHMSQ
+1327 GFYVSEETAEHMKQ

-1358 NKGEGFNEDVNCS
+1358 NKGEGFNSDLNYS
-1371 VKPTVNED
+1371 VKPSLNQD

-1433 DTQLNASEGVSVKAH
+1433 DTQLNASEGVTVKAH

-1475 DYKGNKLN
+1475 DYQGNKLN

-1490 VDVTEKGN
+1490 VDVTAQGK
-1498 YIVTYEV
+1498 YTVTYEV

-1522 EYDYLSDSEWKSVE
+1522 EYDYLSDSEWKSVK
-1536 TGHGTP
+1536 TGHGTA

-1549 GRTLGEVKDYTKGI
+1549 GRTLGKIKDYDKGI

-1568 GNVVYDL
+1568 GYVVYDL
-1575 GEHNYDNFEVKIGVD
+1575 GEHNYDNFEVKVGVD
-1590 MNIPAQDNSSIT
+1590 MNLEAQNYSSIT
-1602 FKVVGDGNTLA
+1602 FKVIGDGETLA

-1633 VKELKIEINDGGNGK
+1633 VKELKIEVNDGGNGI
-1648 TSDHGIIVEPKLTTN
+1648 TSDHGIMVEPKLTTN
-1663 NAKPKLT
+1663 NAIPKLT

-1681 SLESIVGTYKATDAE
+1681 TLEDVVGTYTATDAE

-1733 TEKSRVISIINTED
+1733 TEKSRVISVVNPED
-1747 FKYLSDFEWKSDTK
+1747 FRYLSDLDWKSATK

-1769 NAVSGEKL
+1769 IAVGGGKL
-1777 RLTGE
+1777 KLTGE
-1782 DGSVKE
+1782 DNKE
-1788 YAKGIGTHAHS
+1788 VVYDKGIGTHAHS

-1838 KKEYESGVMHGKDA
+1838 KKEYESGVMHSKDA
-1852 QQFVEVD
+1852 QKFVEVD

-1906 EEAKKVNKDDYT
+1906 EDAKKVNKDDYT
-1918 EESIKTLEDKLAEAQ
+1918 EESVKTLEDKLAKAEAV
-1933 AIAKEKNP
+1933 AKEENP
-1941 SQEAIDTA
+1941 SQGAIDTA

-1969 NIPDKY
+1969 NIPDEY
-1975 LVKSL
+1975 LAKSL
-1980 SKALGKDG
+1980 SKALGKDN
-1988 NFTIGDMRKLTKFNV
+1988 NFTIGDMRKLTNFNV
-2003 GYGVESLEGLQY
+2003 DYGVVSLEGLQY

-2036 KLKNLKEVNFN
+2036 KLENLKEVNFN
-2047 NQFVQVG
+2047 NQFVSVG
-2054 ELKSADGVV
+2054 QLKSVDGVV
-2063 KVNTEVY
+2063 KVSTEVY
-2070 NRSGNNIATKVKL
+2070 NRSGKNVATKVKL

-2090 VKEKAIDKNTK
+2090 VKEQIIDKNTK
-2101 EVDLDVRDLKS
+2101 EVDLDVRGIQS

-2127 GILLYMASI
+2127 GTLLYMASI

>member
-11 ASMIATNISPV
+11 VSMIATNISPA
-22 INVYANEVV
+22 INVYANEIV
-31 KEKARIIEENVVS
+31 KEKARIIEENAVS
-44 QAKITSFKLSNYS
+44 QAKITSFNLSNYS

-79 GGQYS
+79 GGIYDS
-84 SSNSIEKAID
+84 SSIEKAID
-94 GNMSTHWET
+94 GDLSTHWET
-103 GTQNSADFK
+103 GTPNSTDFK

-127 IAYATRQDSAK
+127 IAYTTRQDSAK
-138 GKGYPTKFE
+138 GKGYPTQFE
-147 IYSSITGDDKDFK
+147 IYSSITGNNEDFK

-187 FVFKEAYNNWAS
+187 FVFKEAHDEWAS
-199 ASEFWFYKEDKTL
+199 ASEFWFYKEDKIIDKLNT
-212 DSMESLF
+212 LF
-219 KDSNK
+219 KDENK
-224 NEVSD
+224 NAVS
-229 EFKSAEK
+229 
-236 LKALE
+236 
-241 DSAKQHP
+241 
-248 FYENFK
+248 
-254 EDLNDARLIL
+254 
-264 EGNNATYADAKVYKF
+264 
-279 KAMGT
+279 
-284 EELAKYDEI
+284 
-293 YKISNEKIANI
+293 
-304 TTNGRHWS
+304 
-312 TNTIDKAIDGN
+312 
-323 PDTYW
+323 
-328 HSDATNNEKHTNE
+328 
-341 VIMTLDELQTLD
+341 
-353 KVVYT
+353 
-358 SQRDRG
+358 
-364 FAKEFEIYTSKTLSG
+364 
-379 DTFTKVT
+379 
-386 SGSSSITRDSIA
+386 
-398 IKFNPTE
+398 
-405 ARRVK
+405 
-410 FVFKNGHEGWALAS
+410 
-424 EFGLYKEDATM
+424 
-435 DKMNRLFTD
+435 
-444 STKSKVNDEFNTLN
+444 DEFNTLA
-458 KLKELEDECKKHP
+458 KLTELENECKTHP
-471 FNNDFK
+471 FYNDFK
-477 EDLNDAKYILED
+477 EDLNDAKYILEN

-504 MGTEELQE
+504 MGTPELAE

-519 ANKHITNITTNGRHW
+519 DNKHITNITTNGRHW

-541 AIDGNPDTYWH
+541 AIDGNPETYWH

-617 DSIAIKFNP
+617 DSIAIKFN
-626 TEARRVKF
+626 TTQARRVKF

-657 MNKIDRLFTD
+657 MNKMDRLFTD

-696 DDFKEDLDN
+696 NDFKEDLNDAKYILEDNKPQYVDAKVSKFKAMGTKELEEYDKTYKIDNKHITNITTNGRHWSTNTIDKAIDGNPETYWHSDATNNEKHTNEVIMTLDELQTLDKVVYTSQRDRGFAKEFEIYTSKTLSGDTFTKVTSGSSSITKDSIAIKFNTTQARRVKFVFKNGHEGWALASEFGLYKEDATMNKMDRLFTDSTMSKVSDEFNTSAKLKELEDECKKHPFYNDFKEDLDN
-705 AKAIVES
+705 AKAIIES
-712 VDVESTVA
+712 VDVDSSVA

-725 SYLDNKEYV
+725 NHLQNTKYIEQ
-734 DKFRMP
+734 FRMP
-740 YENIKRISNNGGQW
+740 YDNIKRISNNGGQYL
-754 STMKI
+754 SQNI
-759 ENAIDSKLDTY
+759 NNAIDDNVDTY
-770 WETNTYNKEGW
+770 WETNTGNSKDW

-790 DAVTLDRIVYGARQS
+790 DAVTIDKIVYGARQS

-831 TAKADSTTGLVEAKF
+831 TAKADFTTGLVEVKF
-846 KPTTFKRLKI
+846 KPTKFKRLKI
-856 KVIKSNQNWATLNE
+856 KVTKSNQNWATLNE

-890 LMNELNPD
+890 LMNELNSD

-915 SLKSELME
+915 PLKSELME
-923 IIDMAKDLLKV
+923 IVDMAKELLKA
-934 PDKYQSNVY
+934 PNKYQSNVY

-961 NFQDWQPTGVAV
+961 NFQDWQPTGIAV

-979 NVYVDAQPG
+979 NVYVDAEPG

-1028 RPGTAKAGV
+1028 RPGTSKAGV

-1066 IKGVDN
+1066 IKGVDS
-1072 DEQVMEELR
+1072 DEEVMKELR
-1081 EYNDKLKAYPELPD
+1081 EYNAKLEADPELPD

-1118 KNNKLPSYTADKSDE
+1118 KNNKLPSSTADKSDE
-1133 VIKETMRYWG
+1133 VIKETMKLWG
-1143 FDGSKDVHSDFNFRY
+1143 FDGSSEVNSDFNFRY
-1158 ISMVKWLDNGGFM
+1158 ITMVKYLDNGGFM
-1171 NAGNGITGFN
+1171 NAGNGITGYN
-1181 KAEQGGALNVD
+1181 QAEQGGALNVD

-1200 MGHNFDTNNRT
+1200 MGHNFDTGGRT
-1211 IGEVTNNMLPLH
+1211 IVEVTNNILPLH
-1223 FQRINDER
+1223 FQRIKGER

-1239 WERKIFPKVSKEDYS
+1239 WESRIFPKVSKEDYS
-1254 NNEWYPDNDR
+1254 NNEWYPESDR
-1264 SLLTHIAPM
+1264 SLLTHLAPL

-1285 RLEQQFREKN
+1285 RFEQYFRANN
-1295 IGGGSWDNIHEA
+1295 IGGGDWDNIHEA
-1307 WAVVASDV
+1307 WAVAASDV
-1315 LQLDLKEHFARH
+1315 LQLNLKEHFARH
-1327 GFYVSDATADHMSQ
+1327 GFYVSEETAEHMKQ

-1358 NKGEGFNEDVNCS
+1358 NKGEGFNSDLNYS
-1371 VKPTVNED
+1371 VKPSLNQD

-1433 DTQLNASEGVSVKAH
+1433 DTQLNASEGVTVKAH
-1448 QPKIETVGGLT
+1448 QPKIETIGGLT

-1475 DYKGNKLN
+1475 DYQGNKLN

-1490 VDVTEKGN
+1490 VDVTAQGK
-1498 YIVTYEV
+1498 YTVTYEV

-1511 SRETM
+1511 SRETV

-1522 EYDYLSDSEWKSVE
+1522 EYDYLSDSEWKSVK
-1536 TGHGTP
+1536 TGHGTA

-1549 GRTLGEVKDYTKGI
+1549 GRTLGKIKDYDKGI

-1568 GNVVYDL
+1568 GYVVYDL
-1575 GEHNYDNFEVKIGVD
+1575 GEHNYDNFEVKVGVD
-1590 MNIPAQDNSSIT
+1590 MNLEAQNYSSIT
-1602 FKVVGDGNTLA
+1602 FKVIGDGETLA

-1633 VKELKIEINDGGNGK
+1633 VKELKIEVNDGGNGI
-1648 TSDHGIIVEPKLTTN
+1648 TSDHGIMVEPKLTTN
-1663 NAKPKLT
+1663 NAIPKLT

-1681 SLESIVGTYKATDAE
+1681 TLEDVVGTYTATDAE

-1733 TEKSRVISIINTED
+1733 TEKSRVISVVNPED
-1747 FKYLSDFEWKSDTK
+1747 FRYLSDLEWKSATK

-1769 NAVSGEKL
+1769 IAVGGGKL
-1777 RLTGE
+1777 KLTGE
-1782 DGSVKE
+1782 DNKE
-1788 YAKGIGTHAHS
+1788 VVYDKGIGTHAHS

-1838 KKEYESGVMHGKDA
+1838 KKEYESGVMHSKDA
-1852 QQFVEVD
+1852 QKFVEVD
-1859 LAGAKELKLVAT
+1859 LAGAKVLKLVAT

-1906 EEAKKVNKDDYT
+1906 EDAKKVNKDDYT
-1918 EESIKTLEDKLAEAQ
+1918 EESVKTLEDKLAKAEAV
-1933 AIAKEKNP
+1933 AKEENP

-1969 NIPDKY
+1969 NIPDEY
-1975 LVKSL
+1975 LAKSL
-1980 SKALGKDG
+1980 SKALCKDN
-1988 NFTIGDMRKLTKFNV
+1988 NFTIGDMRKLTNFNV
-2003 GYGVESLEGLQY
+2003 DYGVVSLEGLQY

-2036 KLKNLKEVNFN
+2036 KLENLKEVNFN
-2047 NQFVQVG
+2047 NQFVSVG
-2054 ELKSADGVV
+2054 QLKSVDGVV

-2070 NRSGNNIATKVKL
+2070 NRSGKNVATKVKL

-2090 VKEKAIDKNTK
+2090 VKEQIIDKNTK
-2101 EVDLDVRDLKS
+2101 EVDLDVRGIQS

-2127 GILLYMASI
+2127 GTLLYMASI

>member
-11 ASMIATNISPV
+11 VSMIATNISPA
-22 INVYANEVV
+22 INVYANEIV
-31 KEKARIIEENVVS
+31 KEKARIIEENAVS
-44 QAKITSFKLSNYS
+44 QAKITSFNLSNYS

-79 GGQYS
+79 GGIYDS
-84 SSNSIEKAID
+84 SSIEKAID
-94 GNMSTHWET
+94 GDLSTHWET
-103 GTQNSADFK
+103 GTPNSTDFK

-127 IAYATRQDSAK
+127 IAYTTRQDSAK
-138 GKGYPTKFE
+138 GKGYPTQFE
-147 IYSSITGDDKDFK
+147 IYSSITGNNEDFK

-187 FVFKEAYNNWAS
+187 FVFKEAHDEWAS
-199 ASEFWFYKEDKTL
+199 ASEFWFYKEDKIIDKLNT
-212 DSMESLF
+212 LF
-219 KDSNK
+219 KDENK
-224 NEVSD
+224 NAVS
-229 EFKSAEK
+229 
-236 LKALE
+236 
-241 DSAKQHP
+241 
-248 FYENFK
+248 
-254 EDLNDARLIL
+254 
-264 EGNNATYADAKVYKF
+264 
-279 KAMGT
+279 
-284 EELAKYDEI
+284 
-293 YKISNEKIANI
+293 
-304 TTNGRHWS
+304 
-312 TNTIDKAIDGN
+312 
-323 PDTYW
+323 
-328 HSDATNNEKHTNE
+328 
-341 VIMTLDELQTLD
+341 
-353 KVVYT
+353 
-358 SQRDRG
+358 
-364 FAKEFEIYTSKTLSG
+364 
-379 DTFTKVT
+379 
-386 SGSSSITRDSIA
+386 
-398 IKFNPTE
+398 
-405 ARRVK
+405 
-410 FVFKNGHEGWALAS
+410 
-424 EFGLYKEDATM
+424 
-435 DKMNRLFTD
+435 
-444 STKSKVNDEFNTLN
+444 DEFNTLA
-458 KLKELEDECKKHP
+458 KLTELENECKTHP
-471 FNNDFK
+471 FYNDFK
-477 EDLNDAKYILED
+477 EDLNDAKYILEN

-504 MGTEELQE
+504 MGTPELAE

-519 ANKHITNITTNGRHW
+519 DNKHITNITTNGRHW

-541 AIDGNPDTYWH
+541 AIDGDPDTYWH
-552 SDATNNEK
+552 SDATNNET

-617 DSIAIKFNP
+617 DSIAIKFN
-626 TEARRVKF
+626 TTQARRVKF

-657 MNKIDRLFTD
+657 MNKMDRLFTD

-696 DDFKEDLDN
+696 NDFKEDLNDAKYILEDNKPQYVDAKVSKFKAMGTKELEEYDKTYKIDNKHITNITTNGRHWSTNTIDKAIDGDPDTYWHSDATNNETHTNEVIMTLDELQTLDKVVYTSQRDRGFAKEFEIYTSKTLSGDTFTKVTSGSSSITKDSIAIKFNTTQARRVKFVFKNGHEGWALASEFGLYKEDATMNKMDRLFTDSTMSKVSDEFNTSAKLKELEDECKKHPFYNDFKEDLDN
-705 AKAIVES
+705 AKAIIES
-712 VDVESTVA
+712 VDVDSSVA

-725 SYLDNKEYV
+725 NHLQNTKYIEQ
-734 DKFRMP
+734 FRMP
-740 YENIKRISNNGGQW
+740 YDNIKRISNNGGQYL
-754 STMKI
+754 SQNI
-759 ENAIDSKLDTY
+759 NNAIDDNVDTY
-770 WETNTYNKEGW
+770 WETNTGNSKDW

-790 DAVTLDRIVYGARQS
+790 DAVTIDKIVYGARQS

-831 TAKADSTTGLVEAKF
+831 TAKADFTTGLVEVKF
-846 KPTTFKRLKI
+846 KPTKFKRLKI
-856 KVIKSNQNWATLNE
+856 KVTKSNQNWATLNE

-890 LMNELNPD
+890 LMNELNSD

-915 SLKSELME
+915 PLKSELME
-923 IIDMAKDLLKV
+923 IVDMAKELLKA
-934 PDKYQSNVY
+934 PNKYQSNVY

-961 NFQDWQPTGVAV
+961 NFQDWQPTGIAV

-979 NVYVDAQPG
+979 NVYVDAEPG

-1028 RPGTAKAGV
+1028 RPGTSKAGV

-1066 IKGVDN
+1066 IKGVDS
-1072 DEQVMEELR
+1072 DEEVMKELR
-1081 EYNDKLKAYPELPD
+1081 EYNAKLEADPELPD

-1118 KNNKLPSYTADKSDE
+1118 KNNKLPSSTADKSDE
-1133 VIKETMRYWG
+1133 VIKETMKLWG
-1143 FDGSKDVHSDFNFRY
+1143 FDGSSEVNSDFNFRY
-1158 ISMVKWLDNGGFM
+1158 ITMVKYLDNGGFM
-1171 NAGNGITGFN
+1171 NAGNGITGYN
-1181 KAEQGGALNVD
+1181 QAEQGGALNVD

-1200 MGHNFDTNNRT
+1200 MGHNFDTGGRT
-1211 IGEVTNNMLPLH
+1211 IVEVTNNILPLH
-1223 FQRINDER
+1223 FQRIKGER

-1239 WERKIFPKVSKEDYS
+1239 WESRIFPKVSKEDYS
-1254 NNEWYPDNDR
+1254 NNEWYPESDR
-1264 SLLTHIAPM
+1264 SLLTHLAPL

-1285 RLEQQFREKN
+1285 RFEQYFRANN
-1295 IGGGSWDNIHEA
+1295 IGGGDWDNIHEA
-1307 WAVVASDV
+1307 WAVAASDV
-1315 LQLDLKEHFARH
+1315 LQLNLKEHFARH
-1327 GFYVSDATADHMSQ
+1327 GFYVSEETAEHMKQ

-1358 NKGEGFNEDVNCS
+1358 NKGEGFNSDLNYS
-1371 VKPTVNED
+1371 VKPSLNQD

-1433 DTQLNASEGVSVKAH
+1433 DTQLNASEGVTVKAH

-1475 DYKGNKLN
+1475 DYQGNKLN

-1490 VDVTEKGN
+1490 VDVTAQGK
-1498 YIVTYEV
+1498 YTVTYEV

-1522 EYDYLSDSEWKSVE
+1522 EYDYLSDSEWKSVK
-1536 TGHGTP
+1536 TGHGTA

-1549 GRTLGEVKDYTKGI
+1549 GRTLGKIKDYDKGI

-1568 GNVVYDL
+1568 GYVVYDL
-1575 GEHNYDNFEVKIGVD
+1575 GEHNYDNFEVKVGVD
-1590 MNIPAQDNSSIT
+1590 MNLEAQNYSSIT
-1602 FKVVGDGNTLA
+1602 FKVIGDGETLA

-1633 VKELKIEINDGGNGK
+1633 VKELKIEVNDGGNGI
-1648 TSDHGIIVEPKLTTN
+1648 TSDHGIMVEPKLTTN
-1663 NAKPKLT
+1663 NAIPKLT

-1681 SLESIVGTYKATDAE
+1681 TLEDVVGTYTATDAE

-1733 TEKSRVISIINTED
+1733 TEKSRVISVVNPED
-1747 FKYLSDFEWKSDTK
+1747 FRYLSDLDWKSATK

-1769 NAVSGEKL
+1769 IAVGGGKL
-1777 RLTGE
+1777 KLTGE
-1782 DGSVKE
+1782 DNKE
-1788 YAKGIGTHAHS
+1788 VVYDKGIGTHAHS

-1838 KKEYESGVMHGKDA
+1838 KKEYESGVMHSKDA
-1852 QQFVEVD
+1852 QKFVEVD

-1906 EEAKKVNKDDYT
+1906 EDAKKVNKDDYT
-1918 EESIKTLEDKLAEAQ
+1918 EESVKTLEDKLAKAEAV
-1933 AIAKEKNP
+1933 AKEENP
-1941 SQEAIDTA
+1941 SQGAIDTA

-1969 NIPDKY
+1969 NIPDEY
-1975 LVKSL
+1975 LAKSL
-1980 SKALGKDG
+1980 SKALGKDN
-1988 NFTIGDMRKLTKFNV
+1988 NFTIGDMRKLTNFNV
-2003 GYGVESLEGLQY
+2003 DYGVVSLEGLQY

-2036 KLKNLKEVNFN
+2036 KLENLKEVNFN
-2047 NQFVQVG
+2047 NQFVSVG
-2054 ELKSADGVV
+2054 QLKSVDGVV
-2063 KVNTEVY
+2063 KVSTEVY
-2070 NRSGNNIATKVKL
+2070 NRSGKNVATKVKL

-2090 VKEKAIDKNTK
+2090 VKEQIIDKNTK
-2101 EVDLDVRDLKS
+2101 EVDLDVRGIQS

-2127 GILLYMASI
+2127 GTLLYMASI

>member
-11 ASMIATNISPV
+11 VSMIATNISPA
-22 INVYANEVV
+22 INVYANEIV
-31 KEKARIIEENVVS
+31 KEKARIIEENAVS
-44 QAKITSFKLSNYS
+44 QAKITSFNLSNYS

-79 GGQYS
+79 GGIYDS
-84 SSNSIEKAID
+84 SSIEKAID
-94 GNMSTHWET
+94 GDLSTHWET
-103 GTQNSADFK
+103 GTPNSTDFK

-127 IAYATRQDSAK
+127 IAYTTRQDSAK
-138 GKGYPTKFE
+138 GKGYPTQFE
-147 IYSSITGDDKDFK
+147 IYSSITGNNEDFK

-187 FVFKEAYNNWAS
+187 FVFKEAHDEWAS
-199 ASEFWFYKEDKTL
+199 ASEFWFYKEDKIIDKLNT
-212 DSMESLF
+212 LF
-219 KDSNK
+219 KDENK
-224 NEVSD
+224 NAVS
-229 EFKSAEK
+229 
-236 LKALE
+236 
-241 DSAKQHP
+241 
-248 FYENFK
+248 
-254 EDLNDARLIL
+254 
-264 EGNNATYADAKVYKF
+264 
-279 KAMGT
+279 
-284 EELAKYDEI
+284 
-293 YKISNEKIANI
+293 
-304 TTNGRHWS
+304 
-312 TNTIDKAIDGN
+312 
-323 PDTYW
+323 
-328 HSDATNNEKHTNE
+328 
-341 VIMTLDELQTLD
+341 
-353 KVVYT
+353 
-358 SQRDRG
+358 
-364 FAKEFEIYTSKTLSG
+364 
-379 DTFTKVT
+379 
-386 SGSSSITRDSIA
+386 
-398 IKFNPTE
+398 
-405 ARRVK
+405 
-410 FVFKNGHEGWALAS
+410 
-424 EFGLYKEDATM
+424 
-435 DKMNRLFTD
+435 
-444 STKSKVNDEFNTLN
+444 DEFNTLA
-458 KLKELEDECKKHP
+458 KLTELENECKTHP
-471 FNNDFK
+471 FYNDFK
-477 EDLNDAKYILED
+477 EDLNDAKYILEN

-504 MGTEELQE
+504 MGTPELAE

-519 ANKHITNITTNGRHW
+519 DNKHITNITTNGRHW

-541 AIDGNPDTYWH
+541 AIDGDPDTYWH
-552 SDATNNEK
+552 SDATNNET

-617 DSIAIKFNP
+617 DSIAIKFN
-626 TEARRVKF
+626 TTQARRVKF

-657 MNKIDRLFTD
+657 MNKMDRLFTD

-696 DDFKEDLDN
+696 NDFKEDLNDAKYILEDNKPQYVDAKVSKFKAMGTKELEEYDKTYKIDNKHITNITTNGRHWSTNTIDKAIDGDPDTYWHSDATNNETHTNEVIMTLDELQTLDKVVYTSQRDRGFAKEFEIYTSKTLSGDTFTKVTSGSSSITKDSIAIKFNTTQARRVKFVFKNGHEGWALASEFGLYKEDATMNKMDRLFTDSTMSKVSDEFNTSAKLKELEDECKKHPFYNDFKEDLDN
-705 AKAIVES
+705 AKAIIES
-712 VDVESTVA
+712 VDVDSSVA

-725 SYLDNKEYV
+725 NHLQNTKYIEQ
-734 DKFRMP
+734 FRMP
-740 YENIKRISNNGGQW
+740 YDNIKRISNNGGQYL
-754 STMKI
+754 SQNI
-759 ENAIDSKLDTY
+759 NNAIDDNVDTY
-770 WETNTYNKEGW
+770 WETNTGNSKDW

-790 DAVTLDRIVYGARQS
+790 DAVTIDKIVYGARQS

-831 TAKADSTTGLVEAKF
+831 TAKADFTTGLVEVKF
-846 KPTTFKRLKI
+846 KPTKFKRLKI
-856 KVIKSNQNWATLNE
+856 KVTKSNQNWATLNE

-890 LMNELNPD
+890 LMNELNSD

-915 SLKSELME
+915 PLKSELME
-923 IIDMAKDLLKV
+923 IVDMAKELLKA
-934 PDKYQSNVY
+934 PNKYQSNVY

-961 NFQDWQPTGVAV
+961 NFQDWQPTGIAV

-979 NVYVDAQPG
+979 NVYVDAEPG

-1028 RPGTAKAGV
+1028 RPGTSKAGV

-1066 IKGVDN
+1066 IKGVDS
-1072 DEQVMEELR
+1072 DEEVMKELR
-1081 EYNDKLKAYPELPD
+1081 EYNAKLEADPELPD

-1118 KNNKLPSYTADKSDE
+1118 KNNKLPSSTADKSDE
-1133 VIKETMRYWG
+1133 VIKETMKLWG
-1143 FDGSKDVHSDFNFRY
+1143 FDGSSEVNSDFNFRY
-1158 ISMVKWLDNGGFM
+1158 ITMVKYLDNGGFM
-1171 NAGNGITGFN
+1171 NAGNGITGYN
-1181 KAEQGGALNVD
+1181 QAEQGGALNVD

-1200 MGHNFDTNNRT
+1200 MGHNFDTGGRT
-1211 IGEVTNNMLPLH
+1211 IVEVTNNILPLH
-1223 FQRINDER
+1223 FQRIKGER

-1239 WERKIFPKVSKEDYS
+1239 WESRIFPKVSKEDYS
-1254 NNEWYPDNDR
+1254 NNEWYPESDR
-1264 SLLTHIAPM
+1264 SLLTHLAPL

-1285 RLEQQFREKN
+1285 RFEQYFRANN
-1295 IGGGSWDNIHEA
+1295 IGGGDWDNIHEA
-1307 WAVVASDV
+1307 WAVAASDV
-1315 LQLDLKEHFARH
+1315 LQLNLKEHFARH
-1327 GFYVSDATADHMSQ
+1327 GFYVSEETAEHMKQ

-1358 NKGEGFNEDVNCS
+1358 NKGEGFNSDLNYS
-1371 VKPTVNED
+1371 VKPSLNQD

-1433 DTQLNASEGVSVKAH
+1433 DTQLNASEGVTVKAH
-1448 QPKIETVGGLT
+1448 QPKIETIGGLT

-1475 DYKGNKLN
+1475 DYQGNKLN

-1490 VDVTEKGN
+1490 VDVTAQGK
-1498 YIVTYEV
+1498 YTVTYEV

-1511 SRETM
+1511 SRETV

-1522 EYDYLSDSEWKSVE
+1522 EYDYLSDSEWKSVK
-1536 TGHGTP
+1536 TGHGTA

-1549 GRTLGEVKDYTKGI
+1549 GRTLGKIKDYDKGI

-1568 GNVVYDL
+1568 GYVVYDL
-1575 GEHNYDNFEVKIGVD
+1575 GEHNYDNFEVKVGVD
-1590 MNIPAQDNSSIT
+1590 MNLEAQNYSSIT
-1602 FKVVGDGNTLA
+1602 FKVIGDGETLA

-1633 VKELKIEINDGGNGK
+1633 VKELKIEVNDGGNGI
-1648 TSDHGIIVEPKLTTN
+1648 TSDHGIMVEPKLTTN
-1663 NAKPKLT
+1663 NAIPKLT

-1681 SLESIVGTYKATDAE
+1681 TLEDVVGTYTATDAE

-1733 TEKSRVISIINTED
+1733 TEKSRVISVVNPED
-1747 FKYLSDFEWKSDTK
+1747 FRYLSDLEWKSATK

-1769 NAVSGEKL
+1769 IAVGGGKL
-1777 RLTGE
+1777 KLTGE
-1782 DGSVKE
+1782 DNKE
-1788 YAKGIGTHAHS
+1788 VVYDKGIGTHAHS

-1838 KKEYESGVMHGKDA
+1838 KKEYESGVMHSKDA
-1852 QQFVEVD
+1852 QKFVEVD
-1859 LAGAKELKLVAT
+1859 LAGAKVLKLVAT

-1906 EEAKKVNKDDYT
+1906 EDAKKVNKDDYT
-1918 EESIKTLEDKLAEAQ
+1918 EESVKTLEDKLAKAEAV
-1933 AIAKEKNP
+1933 AKEENP

-1969 NIPDKY
+1969 NIPDEY
-1975 LVKSL
+1975 LAKSL
-1980 SKALGKDG
+1980 SKALCKDN
-1988 NFTIGDMRKLTKFNV
+1988 NFTIGDMRKLTNFNV
-2003 GYGVESLEGLQY
+2003 DYGVVSLEGLQY

-2036 KLKNLKEVNFN
+2036 KLENLKEVNFN

-2054 ELKSADGVV
+2054 QLKSVDGVV

-2070 NRSGNNIATKVKL
+2070 NRSGKNVATKVKL

-2090 VKEKAIDKNTK
+2090 VKEQIIDKNTK
-2101 EVDLDVRDLKS
+2101 EVDLDVRGIQS

-2127 GILLYMASI
+2127 GTLLYMASI

>member
-11 ASMIATNISPV
+11 VSMIATNISPA
-22 INVYANEVV
+22 INVYANEIV
-31 KEKARIIEENVVS
+31 KEKARIIEENAVS
-44 QAKITSFKLSNYS
+44 QAKITSFNLSNYS

-79 GGQYS
+79 GGIYDS
-84 SSNSIEKAID
+84 SSIEKAID
-94 GNMSTHWET
+94 GDLSTHWET
-103 GTQNSADFK
+103 GTPNSTDFK

-127 IAYATRQDSAK
+127 IAYTTRQDSAK
-138 GKGYPTKFE
+138 GKGYPTQFE
-147 IYSSITGDDKDFK
+147 IYSSITGNNEDFK

-187 FVFKEAYNNWAS
+187 FVFKEAHDEWAS
-199 ASEFWFYKEDKTL
+199 ASEFWFYKEDKIIDKLNT
-212 DSMESLF
+212 LF
-219 KDSNK
+219 KDENK
-224 NEVSD
+224 NAVS
-229 EFKSAEK
+229 
-236 LKALE
+236 
-241 DSAKQHP
+241 
-248 FYENFK
+248 
-254 EDLNDARLIL
+254 
-264 EGNNATYADAKVYKF
+264 
-279 KAMGT
+279 
-284 EELAKYDEI
+284 
-293 YKISNEKIANI
+293 
-304 TTNGRHWS
+304 
-312 TNTIDKAIDGN
+312 
-323 PDTYW
+323 
-328 HSDATNNEKHTNE
+328 
-341 VIMTLDELQTLD
+341 
-353 KVVYT
+353 
-358 SQRDRG
+358 
-364 FAKEFEIYTSKTLSG
+364 
-379 DTFTKVT
+379 
-386 SGSSSITRDSIA
+386 
-398 IKFNPTE
+398 
-405 ARRVK
+405 
-410 FVFKNGHEGWALAS
+410 
-424 EFGLYKEDATM
+424 
-435 DKMNRLFTD
+435 
-444 STKSKVNDEFNTLN
+444 DEFNTLA
-458 KLKELEDECKKHP
+458 KLTELENECKTHP
-471 FNNDFK
+471 FYNDFK
-477 EDLNDAKYILED
+477 EDLNDAKYILEN

-504 MGTEELQE
+504 MGTPELAE

-519 ANKHITNITTNGRHW
+519 DNKHITNITTNGRHW

-541 AIDGNPDTYWH
+541 AIDGNPETYWH

-626 TEARRVKF
+626 TQARRVKF

-657 MNKIDRLFTD
+657 MDKIDRLFTD
-667 STMSKVS
+667 STKSKVS

-696 DDFKEDLDN
+696 NDFKEDLNDAKYILEDNKPQYVDAKVSKFKAMGTKELEEYDKTYKIDNKHITNITTNGRHWSTNTIDKAIDGNPETYWHSDATNNEKHTNEVIMTLDELQTLDKVVYTSQRDRGFAKEFEIYTSKTLSGDTFTKVTSGSSSITKDSIAIKFNPTQARRVKFVFKNGHEGWALASEFGLYKEDATMDKIDRLFTDSTKSKVSDEFNTSAKLKELEDECKKHPFYNDFKEDLDN
-705 AKAIVES
+705 AKAIIES
-712 VDVESTVA
+712 VDVDSSVA

-725 SYLDNKEYV
+725 NHLQNTKYIEQ
-734 DKFRMP
+734 FRMP
-740 YENIKRISNNGGQW
+740 YDNIKRISNNGGQYL
-754 STMKI
+754 SQNI
-759 ENAIDSKLDTY
+759 NNAIDDNVDTY
-770 WETNTYNKEGW
+770 WETNTGNSKDW

-790 DAVTLDRIVYGARQS
+790 DAVTIDKIVYGARQS

-831 TAKADSTTGLVEAKF
+831 TAKADFTTGLVEVKF
-846 KPTTFKRLKI
+846 KPTKFKRLKI
-856 KVIKSNQNWATLNE
+856 KVTKSNQNWATLNE

-890 LMNELNPD
+890 LMNELNSD

-915 SLKSELME
+915 PLKSELME
-923 IIDMAKDLLKV
+923 IVDMAKELLKA
-934 PDKYQSNVY
+934 PNKYQSNVY

-961 NFQDWQPTGVAV
+961 NFQDWQPTGIAV

-979 NVYVDAQPG
+979 NVYVDAEPG

-1028 RPGTAKAGV
+1028 RPGTSKAGV

-1066 IKGVDN
+1066 IKGVDS
-1072 DEQVMEELR
+1072 DEEVMKELR
-1081 EYNDKLKAYPELPD
+1081 EYNAKLEADPELPD

-1118 KNNKLPSYTADKSDE
+1118 KNNKLPSSTADKSDE
-1133 VIKETMRYWG
+1133 VIKETMKLWG
-1143 FDGSKDVHSDFNFRY
+1143 FDGSSEVNSDFNFRY
-1158 ISMVKWLDNGGFM
+1158 ITMVKYLDNGGFM
-1171 NAGNGITGFN
+1171 NAGNGITGYN
-1181 KAEQGGALNVD
+1181 QAEQGGALNVD

-1200 MGHNFDTNNRT
+1200 MGHNFDTGGRT
-1211 IGEVTNNMLPLH
+1211 IVEVTNNILPLH
-1223 FQRINDER
+1223 FQRIKGER

-1239 WERKIFPKVSKEDYS
+1239 WESRIFPKVSKEDYS
-1254 NNEWYPDNDR
+1254 NNEWYPESDR
-1264 SLLTHIAPM
+1264 SLLTHLAPL

-1285 RLEQQFREKN
+1285 RFEQYFRANN
-1295 IGGGSWDNIHEA
+1295 IGGGDWDNIHEA
-1307 WAVVASDV
+1307 WAVAASDV
-1315 LQLDLKEHFARH
+1315 LQLNLKEHFARH
-1327 GFYVSDATADHMSQ
+1327 GFYVSEETAEHMKQ

-1358 NKGEGFNEDVNCS
+1358 NKGEGFNSDLNYS
-1371 VKPTVNED
+1371 VKPSLNQD

-1433 DTQLNASEGVSVKAH
+1433 DTQLNASEGVTVKAH
-1448 QPKIETVGGLT
+1448 QPKIETIGGLT

-1475 DYKGNKLN
+1475 DYQGNKLN

-1490 VDVTEKGN
+1490 VDVTAQGK
-1498 YIVTYEV
+1498 YTVTYEV

-1511 SRETM
+1511 SRETV

-1522 EYDYLSDSEWKSVE
+1522 EYDYLSDSEWKSVK
-1536 TGHGTP
+1536 TGHGTA

-1549 GRTLGEVKDYTKGI
+1549 GRTLGKIKDYDKGI

-1568 GNVVYDL
+1568 GYVVYDL
-1575 GEHNYDNFEVKIGVD
+1575 GEHNYDNFEVKVGVD
-1590 MNIPAQDNSSIT
+1590 MNLEAQNYSSIT
-1602 FKVVGDGNTLA
+1602 FKVIGDGETLA

-1633 VKELKIEINDGGNGK
+1633 VKELKIEVNDGGNGI
-1648 TSDHGIIVEPKLTTN
+1648 TSDHGIMVEPKLTTN
-1663 NAKPKLT
+1663 NAIPKLT

-1681 SLESIVGTYKATDAE
+1681 TLEDVVGTYTATDAE

-1733 TEKSRVISIINTED
+1733 TEKSRVISVVNPED
-1747 FKYLSDFEWKSDTK
+1747 FRYLSDLEWKSATK

-1769 NAVSGEKL
+1769 IAVGGGKL
-1777 RLTGE
+1777 KLTGE
-1782 DGSVKE
+1782 DNKE
-1788 YAKGIGTHAHS
+1788 VVYDKGIGTHAHS

-1838 KKEYESGVMHGKDA
+1838 KKEYESGVMHSKDA
-1852 QQFVEVD
+1852 QKFVEVD
-1859 LAGAKELKLVAT
+1859 LAGAKVLKLVAT

-1906 EEAKKVNKDDYT
+1906 EDAKKVNKDDYT
-1918 EESIKTLEDKLAEAQ
+1918 EESVKTLEDKLAKAEAV
-1933 AIAKEKNP
+1933 AKEENP

-1969 NIPDKY
+1969 NIPDEY
-1975 LVKSL
+1975 LAKSL
-1980 SKALGKDG
+1980 SKALCKDN
-1988 NFTIGDMRKLTKFNV
+1988 NFTIGDMRKLTNFNV
-2003 GYGVESLEGLQY
+2003 DYGVVSLEGLQY

-2036 KLKNLKEVNFN
+2036 KLENLKEVNFN
-2047 NQFVQVG
+2047 NQFVSVG
-2054 ELKSADGVV
+2054 QLKSVDGVV

-2070 NRSGNNIATKVKL
+2070 NRSGKNVATKVKL

-2090 VKEKAIDKNTK
+2090 VKEQIIDKNTK
-2101 EVDLDVRDLKS
+2101 EVDLDVRGIQS

-2127 GILLYMASI
+2127 GTLLYMASI